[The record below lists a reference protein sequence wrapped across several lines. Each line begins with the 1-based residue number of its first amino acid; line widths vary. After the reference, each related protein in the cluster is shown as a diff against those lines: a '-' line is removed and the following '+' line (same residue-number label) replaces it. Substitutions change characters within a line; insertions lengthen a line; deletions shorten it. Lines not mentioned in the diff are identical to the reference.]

1 MRQIFL
7 IAISCCLLIGTQYG
21 CKSKK
26 EIQSGIAEVSTPVL
40 IGGYAKKDMHFKI
53 QIGAFEVP
61 LAEDSDFFAPVV
73 GKEVRIDISPQ
84 GFHRYSIGFFKSYAD
99 SDAYE
104 TELKAM
110 GYEEAF
116 VVAYGDDN
124 ERIEL
129 PMDEILRLY
138 NMAE

>member
-1 MRQIFL
+1 MKRILL
-7 IAISCCLLIGTQYG
+7 IAISLFILVGTQYS

-26 EIQSGIAEVSTPVL
+26 QIQNGITEVSTPVL
-40 IGGYAKKDMHFKI
+40 IGGYAKKDMHFKV

-61 LAEDSDFFAPVV
+61 LAEDADFFAPVV

-84 GFHRYSIGFFKSYAD
+84 GFHRYSVGFFKSYPD

-104 TELKAM
+104 RELKAM
-110 GYEEAF
+110 GYEQAF

-124 ERIEL
+124 QRIEL

>member
-1 MRQIFL
+1 MRQI
-7 IAISCCLLIGTQYG
+7 LLITISFFVLVGSQYG

-26 EIQSGIAEVSTPVL
+26 QIQRGVTEVSTPVL
-40 IGGYAKKDMHFKI
+40 IGGYAKKDMPFKV

-61 LAEDSDFFAPVV
+61 LAEDDVFFAPVV
-73 GKEVRIDISPQ
+73 GEEVRIDISPQ
-84 GFHRYSIGFFKSYAD
+84 GFHRYSLGFFKNYAD

-104 TELKAM
+104 KKLKEM
-110 GYEEAF
+110 GYEQAF
-116 VVAYGDDN
+116 IVAYGDDN
-124 ERIEL
+124 KRIEL